1 MWHNDSR
8 VLNLV
13 AGGVHMTVAH
23 ILAAKPNEI
32 ISLHPSA
39 SLHDVSKT
47 LAEHRI
53 GAVLML
59 NDDASIAGIISER
72 DLVRAL
78 AKHGSGAMDFAAETF
93 MTRELITCSPE
104 DTTHGVMEIMT
115 NGRVRHLPVMSKGKL
130 AGFISI
136 GDIVKRRIAEVE
148 NEAEEMKR
156 YISG

>member
-1 MWHNDSR
+1 
-8 VLNLV
+8 
-13 AGGVHMTVAH
+13 MTVAH
-23 ILAAKPNEI
+23 ILAAKPNDL
-32 ISLHPSA
+32 ISLNPSV

-59 NDDASIAGIISER
+59 NDDATIAGIISER
-72 DLVRAL
+72 DVVRAL
-78 AKHGSGAMDFAAETF
+78 AKYGSGAMELAADAF

-104 DTTHGVMEIMT
+104 DTTHDVMEIMT
-115 NGRVRHLPVMSKGKL
+115 NGRVRHLPVMSQGEL

-136 GDIVKRRIAEVE
+136 GDVVKHRIAEVE